1 MLIFF
6 LSIQIVIHEKPPS
19 TDISAPV
26 TKLDASE
33 ANQNMAPNNSFGFPK
48 RSMGVC
54 LRIANSRSLLMEF
67 LKNSFYSFNF

>member
-1 MLIFF
+1 LIFF

-54 LRIANSRSLLMEF
+54 LRIATLVLIALSNLSLRYVHF
-67 LKNSFYSFNF
+67 K